1 MKIIFLE
8 LLKGL
13 FLAACFLGFCLIL
26 ATCSRSA
33 YANTVHPHGELAL
46 TGYNYEG
53 AYSPNRAFFMRSI
66 SMRPHRYVEL
76 GRDIFG
82 CAGFLCSQSVNLLRL
97 HTNHL
102 TVICEAPIYKGAH
115 SHA

>member
-1 MKIIFLE
+1 MNFQNIFCLRLLKLKMIGYIDRVRCKII
-8 LLKGL
+8 
-13 FLAACFLGFCLIL
+13 
-26 ATCSRSA
+26 
-33 YANTVHPHGELAL
+33 ELAL
-46 TGYNYEG
+46 AGYKVKG
-53 AYSPNRAFFMRSI
+53 AYSPLRAFFMRKI
-66 SMRPHRYVEL
+66 SMHPHRYVEL

>member
-1 MKIIFLE
+1 MSFQNIFCLR
-8 LLKGL
+8 LLKLKMIGYIDRVR
-13 FLAACFLGFCLIL
+13 CKI
-26 ATCSRSA
+26 T
-33 YANTVHPHGELAL
+33 ELAL

-66 SMRPHRYVEL
+66 SMHPHRYVEL

-82 CAGFLCSQSVNLLRL
+82 CAGFLCSQSVNLLKL

-102 TVICEAPIYKGAH
+102 TVTCVALNYKGAH
-115 SHA
+115 SS